1 MDCIKI
7 YVSKADASLSS
18 GLWRPP
24 SIPSLH
30 VYSNAP
36 ASINFLIN
44 ARQHSS
50 YHFHT
55 PTISQYFPHIILL
68 PFSYPH
74 IILNINLISVPQR
87 QHFSKS
93 SSSTTHSQICIGPKG
108 DKFLGD
114 LRNIDIFNY
123 KNYDLEIHIESF
135 ANSATFA
142 WNHWFGILQ
151 HWRNVSVLPAPQVYT
166 RCKM

>member
-1 MDCIKI
+1 MRAGPPHIISTHQPFLNIFHYQYHPHIILKI
-7 YVSKADASLSS
+7 M
-18 GLWRPP
+18 
-24 SIPSLH
+24 
-30 VYSNAP
+30 
-36 ASINFLIN
+36 LISFP
-44 ARQHSS
+44 Q
-50 YHFHT
+50 

-74 IILNINLISVPQR
+74 IILNINLISFPQR

-108 DKFLGD
+108 DSFLGD

-123 KNYDLEIHIESF
+123 KNYDLEIHIEYF

-142 WNHWFGILQ
+142 WNHWLGILQ